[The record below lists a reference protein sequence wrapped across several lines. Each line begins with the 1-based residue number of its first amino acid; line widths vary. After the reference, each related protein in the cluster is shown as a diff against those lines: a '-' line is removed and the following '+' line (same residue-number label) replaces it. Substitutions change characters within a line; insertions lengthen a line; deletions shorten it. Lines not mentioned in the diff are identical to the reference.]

1 MYSDETLSRNRDVSQ
16 VLSGLDNNGFSAVL
30 SSLMNAHLAAR
41 AVAGARSAGVV
52 TARAKDCQ
60 LNVRAWPV
68 LPKFLELEQAMASWE
83 ALTRETC

>member
-1 MYSDETLSRNRDVSQ
+1 
-16 VLSGLDNNGFSAVL
+16 
-30 SSLMNAHLAAR
+30 MNTHLAAR

-60 LNVRAWPV
+60 LNVHAWPV

>member
-1 MYSDETLSRNRDVSQ
+1 MYSDETLSRNRDCWCAVRNHS
-16 VLSGLDNNGFSAVL
+16 VL